1 MTYHSFMHRGFGHYV
16 SWIALTTGILLPLG
30 AVPALAQPAWGQ
42 SDVAAPTEPPSEPL
56 SPHEPS
62 PVPPPSDASTVDP
75 PTVTVTQIQVQGST
89 VFSAEDLAGTV
100 APFVGQ
106 SLTPAQL
113 EQVADAVTSLYVEA
127 GYLTSQAVVPNQQ
140 VVDGV
145 LVLQVI
151 EGRLST
157 IQVEGDDRLTAYI
170 TQRLAPATDGP
181 FNQVTLEGV
190 LRQLQIDPLIE
201 TIDGQLQAG
210 EALGE
215 SELVVTVVP
224 APTVGGRVA
233 VDNLS
238 PRSVGRIRTGGNLQ
252 FRNLAGLGD
261 QFALEAFRSTTGGSQ
276 TYDLSYRI
284 PVSPQNGTLLLR
296 TAFENFRVTDPQDA
310 AFLLGTRGNS
320 ETYEVAFRQPL
331 VSSFNEEFALSLGF
345 RHRNGSTLLFDI
357 LTPPSITSVVSFGQD
372 YLRRDE
378 GGLWVANSQFNLGTG
393 LLDATTGDEPN
404 SQFFSW
410 LGQVQRFQVLSPD
423 SLLVIQASA
432 QLTPDSLPGSE
443 QFFVGG
449 GQSVRGYYE
458 NARFGDS
465 GLRLSIEDRITV
477 LREEEGQPLVEISP
491 FLDLGYVWAA
501 TNATALPSQN
511 FLLGT
516 GIGVDLYPLP
526 GLTASLDFG
535 YPLVTLDELNSDR
548 PSGLQVHFDVG
559 YQF

>member
-1 MTYHSFMHRGFGHYV
+1 MVHHGLLHYV
-16 SWIALTTGILLPLG
+16 SWIAFGTGTLLSLG
-30 AVPALAQPAWGQ
+30 SPPAQGQADAAIPPPPAT
-42 SDVAAPTEPPSEPL
+42 AL
-56 SPHEPS
+56 SPADVSPVDLSPVDPS
-62 PVPPPSDASTVDP
+62 PAS
-75 PTVTVTQIQVQGST
+75 PTVTVTQIQVQGNT
-89 VFSAEDLAGTV
+89 VFSEEDLAAAV

-113 EQVADAVTSLYVEA
+113 EQMAAAVTSLYVEA

-140 VVDGV
+140 VIDGV

-157 IQVEGDDRLTAYI
+157 IQVDGADRLTDYI
-170 TQRLAPATDGP
+170 TQRLALATDGP
-181 FNQVTLEGV
+181 FNQVALEGA
-190 LRQLQIDPLIE
+190 LRQLQLDPLIE
-201 TIDGQLQAG
+201 SIDGQLQAG

-224 APTVGGRVA
+224 APTVGGRVG

-261 QFALEAFRSTTGGSQ
+261 RFALEAFRSTTGGSQ
-276 TYDLSYRI
+276 IYDLSYRI
-284 PVSPQNGTLLLR
+284 PVNPQNGTLLLR

-310 AFLLGTRGNS
+310 AFLLGTRGNA
-320 ETYEVAFRQPL
+320 ETYEIAFRQPL
-331 VSSFNEEFALSLGF
+331 LTGFDEEFALSLGF

-372 YLRRDE
+372 YLRRD
-378 GGLWVANSQFNLGTG
+378 GSGLWVASSQFNLGTG
-393 LLDATTGDEPN
+393 LLDATTGTEPN
-404 SQFFSW
+404 GQFLSW

-423 SLLVIQASA
+423 RLLVIQASA

-443 QFFVGG
+443 QFFIGG

-477 LREEEGQPLVEISP
+477 LREEEGQPLVEIGP

-501 TNATALPSQN
+501 TAATVLPSQN

-516 GIGVDLYPLP
+516 GVGVDLYPVP

-535 YPLVTLDELNSDR
+535 YPLITLNELNSDR
-548 PSGLQVHFDVG
+548 PAGLQVHFDVG